1 MTKQALPLAC
11 FLFLAAHANAA
22 EKQKPTVIP
31 DGDTVVGRCVGVH
44 DGDSMTLL
52 IDTPA
57 GPRQSKIRLD
67 AIDAPELGQPFSNSS
82 KQMLAGMVFEK
93 ECSVESLGPDK
104 YGRTIGRVTVGGKD
118 VNALMLEAGMAWHFD
133 KYDDRQSMAARQEAA
148 RKAGAGLW
156 SDANAI
162 PPWRWRKIPK
172 AERNLKQQAITRE
185 TE

>member
-11 FLFLAAHANAA
+11 FLLLAAHANAA

-82 KQMLAGMVFEK
+82 KQQLAGMVFEK

-156 SDANAI
+156 ADPHPIS
-162 PPWRWRKIPK
+162 PGEWRKMSK
-172 AERNLKQQAITRE
+172 EQRKNLLE
-185 TE
+185 TAR